1 MFIDSYESMLER
13 HGVTLIDKLKQFIE
27 RKKDNPMNSFGSRDK
42 PFTGHMRDAVPGEVM
57 MHVHL
62 LHDANLLYTLTGAD
76 TKVIKLYGI
85 FTHDDIGTGQPQ
97 KDNIQR
103 NYAAKLA
110 SQKNQFSDLNPR
122 ILIPKTKEPEQ
133 TEPNVEMSL
142 QILSDEDANTALA
155 AYLSGMV
162 AEEIAP
168 YFGVSVQQ
176 LYEEFLRL
184 ANNNQNILNSWHKQ
198 HQKYANK

>member
-1 MFIDSYESMLER
+1 MLER
-13 HGVTLIDKLKQFIE
+13 NGVTLIDKLKQFIE

-62 LHDANLLYTLTGAD
+62 LHDANLLYTLTGTD

-97 KDNIQR
+97 NINRQR
-103 NYAAKLA
+103 NYVAKLA

-133 TEPNVEMSL
+133 TEPNIEMSL
-142 QILSDEDANTALA
+142 PILSDKDANEALA
-155 AYLSGMV
+155 AYISGMTV
-162 AEEIAP
+162 EEIVP
-168 YFGVSVQQ
+168 YYNISVQQ
-176 LYEEFLRL
+176 MYEEFLRL
-184 ANNNQNILNSWHKQ
+184 ANNNQNILNSWHRQ
-198 HQKYANK
+198 HEKNANK